1 MDEMN
6 IELNSDDTVFVYWKE
21 WLSAVGIDTSKIP
34 DAELIEWV
42 QDMEEVVGD
51 ALTNG
56 CIPDEWWDT
65 IDEEWEDLPT
75 DDVDD

>member
-1 MDEMN
+1 MN
-6 IELNSDDTVFVYWKE
+6 DDSIALAYWKE
-21 WLSAVGIDTSKIP
+21 WLSACGIDTTKIV
-34 DAELIEWV
+34 DDDLIEWV
-42 QDMEEVVGD
+42 NDMEEVVGD